1 MGRLLLTILTIFL
14 FASGLRAQYVPGT
27 NQPFQYAPVF
37 NPAFSGIEGYK
48 DLKLGYRYQW
58 TGFGAGAPKWLNLTY
73 NFRLKEPLDLNLHA
87 LRTNSSLRTA
97 TSANKQRTSNNQRR
111 PDELPALKRAI
122 HGFGVNVYN
131 ESLGPIKRVG
141 GGINY
146 AFHYPLTKDLRL
158 SGGVGVI
165 VDNTRID
172 LNALELAFQTNPDPF
187 WMSMRA
193 NGANHTD
200 LSVRAGVLL
209 YSSKFYLGFS
219 YLPVYNA
226 ALKTSEVTGAEPFYK
241 GTIMA
246 GVALPLSPTLTLKP
260 SVLALWQ
267 TDNKFAVDY
276 NAKMYIEQKIWFGA
290 TYRSTRNL
298 VALLGFNLNEM
309 LGASY
314 CYEISTGGMQQF
326 SDGSHELVLSL
337 RLNNFKRLSPQTW

>member
-1 MGRLLLTILTIFL
+1 MPRLLLTIFTICLLT
-14 FASGLRAQYVPGT
+14 AAAHAQYVPGT
-27 NQPFQYAPVF
+27 NQAFQYAPVF

-58 TGFGAGAPKWLNLTY
+58 TGFGGGAPKWLNLAY

-87 LRTNSSLRTA
+87 LRTNSNVNV
-97 TSANKQRTSNNQRR
+97 NKRR
-111 PDELPALKRAI
+111 KEDIPAIKRAI
-122 HGFGVNVYN
+122 HGFGVNLYN
-131 ESLGPIKRVG
+131 ESLGPIDRTG

-146 AFHYPLTKDLRL
+146 AFHYPLTPTLRL

-165 VDNTRID
+165 IDNTRID
-172 LNALELAFQTNPDPF
+172 LNALELAFQNNPDPF
-187 WMSMRA
+187 WMNMRA

-200 LSVRAGVLL
+200 LSVRAGALV
-209 YSSKFYLGFS
+209 YSSDFYLGFS

-226 ALKTSEVTGAEPFYK
+226 TLKTSEVTGADPFYK
-241 GTIMA
+241 GTVMA
-246 GVALPLSPTLTLKP
+246 GIAWPLSPSMVLKP
-260 SVLALWQ
+260 SILALWQ
-267 TDNKFAVDY
+267 MDNKFVIDY
-276 NAKMYIEQKIWFGA
+276 NAKMFIEEKIWFGA

-298 VALLGFNLNEM
+298 VAMLGFNLNEM

-314 CYEISTGGMQQF
+314 SYEISTGGMQQF

>member
-1 MGRLLLTILTIFL
+1 
-14 FASGLRAQYVPGT
+14 VPGT

-58 TGFGAGAPKWLNLTY
+58 SGFGAGAPKWLNLAY

-87 LRTNSSLRTA
+87 LRTNS
-97 TSANKQRTSNNQRR
+97 NVNQRKK
-111 PDELPALKRAI
+111 EVVPAIKRAI

-146 AFHYPLTKDLRL
+146 AFHYPLTPTLRL

-165 VDNTRID
+165 IDNTRID
-172 LNALELAFQTNPDPF
+172 LNALEIAFKTNPDPF
-187 WMSMRA
+187 WMSMRV

-200 LSVRAGVLL
+200 LSVRAGLLL
-209 YSSKFYLGFS
+209 YTSKFYVGFS
-219 YLPVYNA
+219 YLPLYNA
-226 ALKTSEVTGAEPFYK
+226 ALKTSEVTGADPFYK

-246 GVALPLSPTLTLKP
+246 GLAWPLSPSLVLKP
-260 SVLALWQ
+260 SLLALWQ
-267 TDNKFAVDY
+267 TDNKLAIDY
-276 NAKMYIEQKIWFGA
+276 NVKMYIEQKIWFGV
-290 TYRSTRNL
+290 TYRDTRNL

-314 CYEISTGGMQQF
+314 SYEISTGGMQQF

>member
-1 MGRLLLTILTIFL
+1 MERRLLTIIIICLIAGT
-14 FASGLRAQYVPGT
+14 ARAQYVPGT

-58 TGFGAGAPKWLNLTY
+58 SGFGAGAPKWLNLAY

-87 LRTNSSLRTA
+87 LRTNS
-97 TSANKQRTSNNQRR
+97 NVNQRKK
-111 PDELPALKRAI
+111 EVVPAMKRAI
-122 HGFGVNVYN
+122 HGFGINVYN

-141 GGINY
+141 GGLNY
-146 AFHYPLTKDLRL
+146 AFHYPLTPTVRL

-165 VDNTRID
+165 IDNTKID
-172 LNALELAFQTNPDPF
+172 LNALELAFKTNPDPF

-200 LSVRAGVLL
+200 LSVRAGLLL
-209 YSSKFYLGFS
+209 YASNFYVGFS
-219 YLPVYNA
+219 YLPLFNA
-226 ALKTSEVTGAEPFYK
+226 TLKTSEVTAADPFYK

-246 GVALPLSPTLTLKP
+246 GVAWPLSPSLTLKP
-260 SVLALWQ
+260 SLLALWQ
-267 TDNKFAVDY
+267 TDNKLAIDY
-276 NAKMYIEQKIWFGA
+276 NVKMFIEQKIWCGV
-290 TYRSTRNL
+290 TYRDTRNL

-309 LGASY
+309 LGAAYS
-314 CYEISTGGMQQF
+314 YEISTGGMQQF

-337 RLNNFKRLSPQTW
+337 RLNNFKRLSSQTW